1 MDSAVTHVAN
11 DNANHV
17 TQQYYLNIGT
27 IYNQTVFEINLFVR
41 ESHALIK
48 DPIGMSRNC

>member
-27 IYNQTVFEINLFVR
+27 IYNQTVFEIILFVCVKQCLDR
-41 ESHALIK
+41 GPYWHE
-48 DPIGMSRNC
+48 